1 MSGASSERARPSG
14 SPWHRAEV
22 CARSGAVWKLFGQR
36 FWHQTRGE
44 KTWSFSFFWLKV
56 NKMWYVYSILNVMLD
71 VHLVF
76 FLFLSESKRNIHNDM
91 YTYIHIYICSKFI
104 ECLFPTPVLQPLNKK
119 STYIPCQDLKKKIN
133 HLLVGGVSNP
143 YLRCFETA
151 QLLQPP
157 RVHSNHLPCGPS
169 SRDTAATPVVPP
181 VAAPVGDTGAAPVLS
196 GGTSQA
202 RSSLLGAPGG
212 FYVMQQQ
219 VGVIWEEGF
228 CCSLVKIDLL
238 IRPSGAILGVGG
250 NFF

>member
-36 FWHQTRGE
+36 FFGTKQGE
-44 KTWSFSFFWLKV
+44 KRHEVAFFFGWKWT
-56 NKMWYVYSILNVMLD
+56 KCDTRMYSIERNVRCSFG
-71 VHLVF
+71 V
-76 FLFLSESKRNIHNDM
+76 FLSVAESKRNIDNDM
-91 YTYIHIYICSKFI
+91 CIYTVES
-104 ECLFPTPVLQPLNKK
+104 LFPKPVLKPLNKK

-169 SRDTAATPVVPP
+169 SPDTAATPVVPP
-181 VAAPVGDTGAAPVLS
+181 VAAPVGDTGAAPVPS

-212 FYVMQQQ
+212 FYVMLQQ
-219 VGVIWEEGF
+219 VGGIWEEGF

-238 IRPSGAILGVGG
+238 IRPSRAILGVGG

>member
-1 MSGASSERARPSG
+1 MSGSE
-14 SPWHRAEV
+14 
-22 CARSGAVWKLFGQR
+22 
-36 FWHQTRGE
+36 
-44 KTWSFSFFWLKV
+44 
-56 NKMWYVYSILNVMLD
+56 
-71 VHLVF
+71 
-76 FLFLSESKRNIHNDM
+76 
-91 YTYIHIYICSKFI
+91 
-104 ECLFPTPVLQPLNKK
+104 
-119 STYIPCQDLKKKIN
+119 KKIN

-169 SRDTAATPVVPP
+169 SPDTAATPVVPP
-181 VAAPVGDTGAAPVLS
+181 VAAPVGDTGAAPVPS

-212 FYVMQQQ
+212 FYVMLQQ

-238 IRPSGAILGVGG
+238 IRPSGAILGVGWQL
-250 NFF
+250 FLREKFLHSHF